1 MKYIPELEENFT
13 ANFLAKFRTLCYD
26 AELNDPDEIKKLLFN
41 SNKFFKDEFVRRSD
55 MINSIDQ
62 IDENFQLFHEIVL
75 DMSNIIGYGSFI
87 ALKNVSTGR
96 YLSSCKIN
104 YTGSQK
110 QVVFAGEIQTLY
122 VHIGQGEGTISTL
135 YKYVCQFIHLKPDS
149 LYLRAS
155 DIINLKAHNTFHNY
169 NRFVRSHDFTFTI
182 GDETFYEVGHDD
194 RMSDK

>member
-110 QVVFAGEIQTLY
+110 QVNCSEKEVPYNIESKFKLMHKETNTKLY
-122 VHIGQGEGTISTL
+122 VST
-135 YKYVCQFIHLKPDS
+135 HWT
-149 LYLRAS
+149 RAS